1 MCIPS
6 NSYVC
11 LAINPKQHCQT
22 STTEIVK
29 INTKGLGREILRS
42 PREGNF
48 KGVSWKLG
56 VINHHGLKE
65 KFRNC
70 IMPFAWLKIMESW
83 WKRQEKKNQWK
94 NSQTFMFKEKAS
106 SKQLTWWEQK
116 CRVIVPSRLVF
127 GIPLAWNGS
136 VILKAII
143 YTRLVHIR
151 YIIYIFMTL
160 RIKGQ

>member
-6 NSYVC
+6 SSYVC
-11 LAINPKQHCQT
+11 LVINPKQHCQT

-65 KFRNC
+65 NFRNC
-70 IMPFAWLKIMESW
+70 IMPFCMAKNNGVLMKTPGKKINGKIHKHLCSKKKLQASNLLDESRSAEWLCLLDLCLEYHLLGMGLSYL
-83 WKRQEKKNQWK
+83 KR
-94 NSQTFMFKEKAS
+94 
-106 SKQLTWWEQK
+106 
-116 CRVIVPSRLVF
+116 
-127 GIPLAWNGS
+127 
-136 VILKAII
+136 
-143 YTRLVHIR
+143 
-151 YIIYIFMTL
+151 
-160 RIKGQ
+160 

>member
-70 IMPFAWLKIMESW
+70 IMPFCMAKNNGVLMKTPGKKKSMEKFTNIYVQRKS
-83 WKRQEKKNQWK
+83 
-94 NSQTFMFKEKAS
+94 FKQATYLMRAEVQSDCA
-106 SKQLTWWEQK
+106 
-116 CRVIVPSRLVF
+116 F
-127 GIPLAWNGS
+127 
-136 VILKAII
+136 
-143 YTRLVHIR
+143 
-151 YIIYIFMTL
+151 
-160 RIKGQ
+160 

>member
-83 WKRQEKKNQWK
+83 WKRQEKKINGKIHKHLCSKKKLQ
-94 NSQTFMFKEKAS
+94 AS
-106 SKQLTWWEQK
+106 NLLDE
-116 CRVIVPSRLVF
+116 SRSAEWLCLLDLCLEYHLL
-127 GIPLAWNGS
+127 GMGLS
-136 VILKAII
+136 YLK
-143 YTRLVHIR
+143 R
-151 YIIYIFMTL
+151 
-160 RIKGQ
+160 